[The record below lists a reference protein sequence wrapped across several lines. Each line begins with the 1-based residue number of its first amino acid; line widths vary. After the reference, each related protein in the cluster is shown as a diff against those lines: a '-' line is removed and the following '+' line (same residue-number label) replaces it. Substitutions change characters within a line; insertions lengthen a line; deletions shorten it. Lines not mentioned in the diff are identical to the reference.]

1 MITTTATTR
10 TMQHIVETIITSHTG
25 IAYHVEHIAEG
36 MPPNHGFVS
45 VYWAGLRKKTVFKK
59 NKTTHLFSGGLKK
72 PFVFFTTKQ
81 DFVTFF

>member
-45 VYWAGLRKKTVFKK
+45 VY
-59 NKTTHLFSGGLKK
+59 
-72 PFVFFTTKQ
+72 
-81 DFVTFF
+81 

>member
-1 MITTTATTR
+1 LLSKRLQDVSCIVCFGRSIYYNAYGIMITTTATTR

-45 VYWAGLRKKTVFKK
+45 VY
-59 NKTTHLFSGGLKK
+59 
-72 PFVFFTTKQ
+72 
-81 DFVTFF
+81 